1 MTQTGSNRPPRPAD
15 SFFTTAELIEEAHA
29 RLNASVW
36 GYVAGGA
43 ESETSKLRNREA
55 FDSYAFRARIL
66 RRVDEVQMSTQLLGS
81 NLRIPVLF
89 APMGSMDSFVE
100 GGGATGVEAA
110 CRFGTVPIVSSVTP
124 PSPQACARVA
134 EGDKW
139 FQLYVRG
146 DAAWAK
152 EQVQQIKAAGY
163 KALLLTVDTAV
174 YSIRERQIAERWL
187 PPTQRGPKGPD
198 YGAMFDWD
206 LAARIKDMAGIPVFL
221 KGIQTAEDAELSLQ
235 KGFDAIYVSN
245 HGGRQLDH
253 SLGTLDM
260 LPEIVEVIGGR
271 VPVIVD
277 GSVSRGSDIVKA
289 LALGASAVAVGR
301 LQAYALAAAGVE
313 GAIQLLTILEKELR
327 TTMALLGVTTIDQIN
342 KDYLKRVAPPAHAQ
356 GPFPHLPKHIR
367 I

>member
-1 MTQTGSNRPPRPAD
+1 MTEIGSNRPPRPAE
-15 SFFTTAELIEEAHA
+15 SFFTSAELIEEAYA
-29 RLNASVW
+29 RLNPSVW

-55 FDSYAFRARIL
+55 FESWAFRARVM
-66 RRVDEVQMSTQLLGS
+66 RRVDDVQMHTQLLGS
-81 NLRIPVLF
+81 PLRIPVLF

-100 GGGATGVEAA
+100 NGGAAAVEAA
-110 CRFGTVPIVSSVTP
+110 CRFGTLPIVSSVTP
-124 PSPQACARVA
+124 PSPEACARVA

-146 DAAWAK
+146 DEAWIK
-152 EQVQQIKAAGY
+152 DRVSEIKAAGY

-198 YGAMFDWD
+198 YGAMLDWD
-206 LAARIKDMAGIPVFL
+206 VASRIKDMAGIPVFL
-221 KGIQTAEDAELSLQ
+221 KGIQTAQDAHLSLQ
-235 KGFDAIYVSN
+235 RGFDAVYVSN

-260 LPEIVEVIGGR
+260 LPEIAEEIGGR
-271 VPVIVD
+271 IPIILD
-277 GSVSRGSDIVKA
+277 GAVSRGSDIVKA

-313 GAIQLLTILEKELR
+313 GAMQLLTILEKELR
-327 TTMALLGVTTIDQIN
+327 TTMALLGVTAIDQIT
-342 KDYLKRVAPPAHAQ
+342 KDYVTKVAPAAHSQ

-367 I
+367 L

>member
-1 MTQTGSNRPPRPAD
+1 MTEIGSNRPPRPAE
-15 SFFTTAELIEEAHA
+15 SFFTSAELIEEAYA
-29 RLNASVW
+29 RLNPSVW

-55 FDSYAFRARIL
+55 FESWAFRARVM
-66 RRVDEVQMSTQLLGS
+66 RRVDDVQMHTQLLGS
-81 NLRIPVLF
+81 SLRIPVLF

-100 GGGATGVEAA
+100 NGGAAAVESA
-110 CRFGTVPIVSSVTP
+110 CRFGTVPVVSSVTP
-124 PSPQACARVA
+124 PRPEACARVA
-134 EGDKW
+134 EGNKW

-146 DAAWAK
+146 YEAWIK
-152 EQVQQIKAAGY
+152 DRVSEIKAAGY

-198 YGAMFDWD
+198 YGAMLDWD
-206 LAARIKDMAGIPVFL
+206 VASRIKDMAGIPVFL
-221 KGIQTAEDAELSLQ
+221 KGIQTAQDAHLSLQ
-235 KGFDAIYVSN
+235 RGFDAIYVSN

-260 LPEIVEVIGGR
+260 LPEIAEVIGGR
-271 VPVIVD
+271 IPIILD
-277 GSVSRGSDIVKA
+277 GAVSRGSDIVKA

-327 TTMALLGVTTIDQIN
+327 TTMALLGVTAIDQIT
-342 KDYLKRVAPPAHAQ
+342 KDYVTKVAPAAHSQ

-367 I
+367 L